1 MMNSMRLYALPVIG
15 FMFMAILQLG
25 NAQNM
30 APSPAPAQSSDG

>member
-30 APSPAPAQSSDG
+30 APPAPAPSSDG